1 MSNVYSQHNV
11 YSHNIILLPQHNVY
25 SHNIFLLI
33 QGKVRSYEQFHVYY
47 SNYMNDESNDE
58 SIKRLQSNVNANI
71 FFEFIMLQYGCEINE
86 DLDLNVKEYELYK
99 NSLKLGNNDDKEED
113 VEFNCED
120 DMRNFLPCYYKATT
134 NFTDKKDAFDL
145 ALCHYVSFE
154 NVNGPTFDQF
164 EHYQKIIKKNKV
176 INNNNQS
183 STDAETIEDLSI
195 INK

>member
-1 MSNVYSQHNV
+1 M
-11 YSHNIILLPQHNVY
+11 
-25 SHNIFLLI
+25 FLLI
-33 QGKVRSYEQFHVYY
+33 QGKVRLYEQFHVYY
-47 SNYMNDESNDE
+47 SNYMNDESNDQT
-58 SIKRLQSNVNANI
+58 IKRLKINVKANI
-71 FFEFIMLQYGCEINE
+71 FFEFMLLKYEVDIDE
-86 DLDLNVKEYELYK
+86 DLDLNVKEHELYES
-99 NSLKLGNNDDKEED
+99 SLKLGNNDDKEED

-120 DMRNFLPCYYKATT
+120 DMRNFLPYYYKATT